1 MKNRGSLSK
10 RGPRFTRKADE
21 ITGPVMVRGDALK
34 AGFLLRSIILFGLL
48 LMLLEGMLADETGI
62 RSKLPWS
69 FQPVLPQDAFKFR
82 DIDDYI
88 DDSMESHGIVP
99 NPLADRWTLIRRA
112 TFDLLGLPP
121 SPDEVLAFVEDSSPD
136 AYEKLVDR
144 LLASPRY
151 GERWGRY
158 WLDLARYADTN
169 GADENMAFPNAWRY
183 RNYVIRSFNQDKPYD
198 RFIREQIAG
207 DLLPETDDVDLQV
220 DRLVATGFLVLG
232 PKMLAEQDKE
242 KLLMDVVDEQID
254 VVTRTFLGISV
265 ACARCHDHKFDP
277 VDQEDYYALAGIFR
291 STRTMANTDHV
302 SRWTERVVPHPE
314 NADLQAAFELQ
325 KSDLERRIQELE
337 RSAGSEE
344 SKQKLDAFKDQLKQL
359 EAKGAGL
366 PRAMSVM
373 DGDIQNL
380 PVHLRGNHLT
390 LAKHSVNRQ
399 SVSFLDHLVA
409 MGDIASSDSGRLTL
423 SDWLCDPEHPLVA
436 RVMVNRIWKGHFG
449 EGLVSTPSN
458 FGHTGDYPSHSE
470 LLDWLARR
478 FVQDGYSIKSMHRR
492 MMLSNAY
499 RRSSEHSSVAGA
511 IDPDNRWLWRQNRR
525 RLEAEPLRD
534 ALLYISGR
542 LDTEWGDSLGSMKDN
557 SSYYREEGEAF
568 KAPVRAV
575 YLPVLR
581 SRVYD
586 MFATFDFPDAS
597 AHLEKRSQTI
607 MPQQA
612 LFYLNGELTS
622 QCADGL
628 ADSIQ
633 ASGPGENERNL
644 KRLYLTLFSRY
655 PSIEEM
661 RLFEAY
667 LRQSSFV
674 GTEEAKRS
682 GLVRWI
688 RILMASNEFSY
699 IR

>member
-1 MKNRGSLSK
+1 
-10 RGPRFTRKADE
+10 
-21 ITGPVMVRGDALK
+21 
-34 AGFLLRSIILFGLL
+34 
-48 LMLLEGMLADETGI
+48 
-62 RSKLPWS
+62 
-69 FQPVLPQDAFKFR
+69 
-82 DIDDYI
+82 
-88 DDSMESHGIVP
+88 
-99 NPLADRWTLIRRA
+99 
-112 TFDLLGLPP
+112 
-121 SPDEVLAFVEDSSPD
+121 
-136 AYEKLVDR
+136 
-144 LLASPRY
+144 
-151 GERWGRY
+151 
-158 WLDLARYADTN
+158 
-169 GADENMAFPNAWRY
+169 
-183 RNYVIRSFNQDKPYD
+183 
-198 RFIREQIAG
+198 
-207 DLLPETDDVDLQV
+207 
-220 DRLVATGFLVLG
+220 
-232 PKMLAEQDKE
+232 
-242 KLLMDVVDEQID
+242 
-254 VVTRTFLGISV
+254 
-265 ACARCHDHKFDP
+265 
-277 VDQEDYYALAGIFR
+277 
-291 STRTMANTDHV
+291 MANTDHV

-409 MGDIASSDSGRLTL
+409 MGEIASSDSGRLTL

-499 RRSSEHSSVAGA
+499 RRSSEHSSVAGG

-633 ASGPGENERNL
+633 ASGPGENERTL